1 MCSWSR
7 LVPKPLSPQEALQL
21 IALSLAT
28 DELRW
33 GLDLLLSLS
42 LKFTSDNE
50 DFDLLG
56 EMGYD
61 DYDEACAIAAQA
73 WIKRVTGMTEWSR
86 ATKPRDRKP
95 I

>member
-1 MCSWSR
+1 M
-7 LVPKPLSPQEALQL
+7 PKPLSPQEALQL

-33 GLDLLLSLS
+33 GLDLILSLALQFS
-42 LKFTSDNE
+42 TDNE
-50 DFDLLG
+50 DWDLLG

-61 DYDEACAIAAQA
+61 DYDEACAIAAHA

-86 ATKPRDRKP
+86 VTKLRDRKSND
-95 I
+95 